1 MREYPGKDGYV
12 KGRGAGQNPSGRYEK
27 LTLHQ
32 LEYDEVGEGQ
42 LGSAESEEFPKISRH
57 TQWRWDSTRSVIN
70 KVDSPDI
77 GFRLSINPY
86 RGCEHGCTYCYARPS
101 HAWLGMSAGLDFET
115 RLLAKKDAAAL
126 LRRELALPSYKPQP
140 IAIGFNTDAWQ
151 PLERKL
157 GITRSILEVLAE
169 CRNPA
174 AVISKSVLILR
185 DKELLAR
192 MAERQLVQVAVSV
205 TTLDADLNARME
217 PRAASPVARL
227 RVIRELSALGIPVTV
242 MVAPIIPGLTDSE
255 LEAVLEKAAAAGA
268 SGAGYTLLRLPHELQ
283 QLFPDWLRH
292 HYPSKADK
300 VLASV
305 ARIHGGRLYNPRFFK
320 RMRGEGVEAEMISQR
335 FALARKRFGL
345 DTRLTNHKPLDASA
359 FRPPAAHADQQ
370 ALF

>member
-1 MREYPGKDGYV
+1 M
-12 KGRGAGQNPSGRYEK
+12 KGRGAGANPTGRYER
-27 LTLHQ
+27 LQVHQ
-32 LEYDEVGEGQ
+32 LACDEVGEGMVADTA
-42 LGSAESEEFPKISRH
+42 LEGEFDLSPRTRWQWDQSR
-57 TQWRWDSTRSVIN
+57 TVLNR
-70 KVDSPDI
+70 VDSPDI
-77 GFRLSINPY
+77 GFQLTINPY
-86 RGCEHGCTYCYARPS
+86 RGCEHGCTYCYARPT
-101 HAWLGMSAGLDFET
+101 HAWLGLSAGLDFET

-126 LRRELALPSYKPQP
+126 LRQELARPSYRPQP

-157 GITRSILEVLAE
+157 GVTRSILEVLAE

-185 DKELLAR
+185 DRELLAA
-192 MAERQLVQVAVSV
+192 MAERQLVQVAVSI
-205 TTLDADLNARME
+205 TTLDADLNVRME

-227 RVIRELSALGIPVTV
+227 RVIRELSAAGIPVNV
-242 MVAPIIPGLTDSE
+242 MVAPIIPGLTDRE
-255 LEAVLEKAAAAGA
+255 MEAILEKAAEAGA

-305 ARIHGGRLYNPRFFK
+305 ARIHGGELYNPRFFK
-320 RMRGEGVEAEMISQR
+320 RMRGEGVEAELLAQR
-335 FALARKRFGL
+335 FALAKKRLGL
-345 DTRLTNHKPLDASA
+345 DSRLTDRRPLDASD
-359 FRPPAAHADQQ
+359 FRPPAADANQK